1 VVPGE
6 LRGSEAFA
14 ALEMLN
20 SGHGG
25 FMTTIHATSPED
37 MFDRLAQMVMR
48 FGSTMGKA
56 EIIDYARGLIDI
68 VIQMHRYNDGLR
80 GIRNVLYVPH

>member
-1 VVPGE
+1 VGPGE